1 MTPHRRGKITLV
13 GIGFRIFDSPVW
25 GTITFS
31 QSDLFEP
38 SLNVGGGSLKTKF
51 NFFIKKFCVFNL
63 FSIRNFKSFRD
74 SMLLPFS
81 TTEDENGVIFTESV
95 PNENVELYRRTWRRS
110 AVKSGDVLRQ
120 LPGLLLILFC
130 FLFLTFTF
138 T

>member
-74 SMLLPFS
+74 SMLLLFQQPKTKMALFS
-81 TTEDENGVIFTESV
+81 QNLYPTRMLNYTDELG
-95 PNENVELYRRTWRRS
+95 
-110 AVKSGDVLRQ
+110 GD
-120 LPGLLLILFC
+120 LL
-130 FLFLTFTF
+130 
-138 T
+138 